1 MMQGPA
7 SNPNGDD
14 REMGDSGFNFN
25 RLMKEGDI
33 LYQKDVFQSRID
45 SADLKELVSIL
56 RELFEHKR
64 TQLGQYGLE
73 GFNDS
78 LRNRDLGRVRSTIPR
93 PTEAARPPG
102 EHFTP
107 REFEALLQG
116 FLRKASS
123 ELESIRGLA
132 TQVNNSVYG
141 LARMTK
147 RIEHFEREIP
157 DDYFS
162 DVSPED
168 LIKLANFYSSKSP
181 EAPVLFEEMVAYV
194 VSANNEK
201 DRLMMVGALGSM
213 GQSDPFESVRRQIAA
228 IQEKGDSEDFLE
240 AAAIALKISIDGLD
254 SVRRL
259 RAGALLA
266 DEDTP

>member
-7 SNPNGDD
+7 SNPNDD
-14 REMGDSGFNFN
+14 NRKMGDSRLDLN
-25 RLMKEGDI
+25 RLNQEKKI
-33 LYQKDVFQSRID
+33 VNQKDVFQSRID

-56 RELFEHKR
+56 RELFEHNR

-78 LRNRDLGRVRSTIPR
+78 LRNLDLGRVRSTIPR

-116 FLRKASS
+116 FLRTASS
-123 ELESIRGLA
+123 EHGAIQKFA
-132 TQVNNSVYG
+132 TNMNNSVYG
-141 LARMTK
+141 LTRMTK
-147 RIEHFEREIP
+147 RIEPFKREIP

-162 DVSPED
+162 GVSPED
-168 LIKLANFYSSKSP
+168 LIKLANFYSPKSP
-181 EAPVLFEEMVAYV
+181 EAPMLYKEMVDNV
-194 VSANNEK
+194 VSANAEK
-201 DRLMMVGALGSM
+201 DRLMMVGAFGFM
-213 GQSDPFESVRRQIAA
+213 GQSDPIDSVRRQIAA
-228 IQEKGDSEDFLE
+228 IQEKGDSEDFLK
-240 AAAIALKISIDGLD
+240 AAAIALKISIDDLA

-259 RAGALLA
+259 RASALLA
-266 DEDTP
+266 DGD